1 MYIMLNRILTS
12 SLVNHGKTQ
21 IASNPL
27 STKSLIA
34 NPELPRQYQD
44 KCSTIVNVLKSKRN
58 RGRPGFDVGCKAA
71 WRIPRT
77 RNLANQLE
85 KK

>member
-1 MYIMLNRILTS
+1 LAQTE
-12 SLVNHGKTQ
+12 T
-21 IASNPL
+21 AF
-27 STKSLIA
+27 
-34 NPELPRQYQD
+34 
-44 KCSTIVNVLKSKRN
+44 CSKSKRN

-77 RNLANQLE
+77 RNLDNQLE